1 MHERMEHSNRS
12 NEQQHSS
19 NVLPFH
25 FPPGHNR
32 GDVLPQPAAHGGG
45 GVQLE
50 FRNVSLQDTAS
61 GEWLLNGIS
70 FHVRPGT
77 RVGIVGPIGSGKM
90 SLLNL
95 LTRFHRPSRG
105 DILLNGKDTREYELA
120 YLRQQFSIVPREP
133 ALCNASMAA
142 NIACA
147 DPQASRAAVMRA
159 ATLADAHRFIESLP
173 LGYDTMLEEGGSELS
188 PGERHLVA
196 IARAFLKQAP
206 MLVLDEPA
214 GTEGPRFEQLIS
226 DAMDR
231 LMAGRI
237 SFTIAHRIST
247 LERCDMVLVLKNGTL
262 EAVCTGDDYAK
273 TPRLRRPP
281 GSAPSSTDRLTC
293 GPVLMRLE

>member
-1 MHERMEHSNRS
+1 MEHSNRS
-12 NEQQHSS
+12 NEQHPFS
-19 NVLPFH
+19 NVLRFH
-25 FPPGHNR
+25 SPPGHNR
-32 GDVLPQPAAHGGG
+32 GVGLPQPAARGRG

-61 GEWLLNGIS
+61 GEWLLNDIS

-95 LTRFHRPSRG
+95 LTRFHRPSHG
-105 DILLNGKDTREYELA
+105 SILLDGKDLREYEFA
-120 YLRQQFSIVPREP
+120 HLRRQFSIVPREP
-133 ALCNASMAA
+133 ALCNSSVAA

-147 DPQASRAAVMRA
+147 DPQASRAAVIRA
-159 ATLADAHRFIESLP
+159 ATLADAHGFIESLP
-173 LGYDTMLEEGGSELS
+173 HGYGTILGGTELS
-188 PGERHLVA
+188 SGERHLVA

-214 GTEGPRFEQLIS
+214 GTEDPRFEQLIS
-226 DAMDR
+226 NAMDR
-231 LMAGRI
+231 LMAGRT

-247 LERCDMVLVLKNGTL
+247 LERCDLVLVLKNGTL

-273 TPRLRRPP
+273 APRLTRVAP
-281 GSAPSSTDRLTC
+281 GSLPSSADMLTP